1 MSKREADISNIYV
14 VPKSASQ
21 KEMAA
26 YLNSE
31 ACRREIDVLA
41 GGLFYCE
48 RTRAKI
54 TREACLKRQALLST
68 AMRRKY
74 EKARRFDDDEA
85 RRTGYVAE
93 VCRDCPK
100 GAQIAKEEAD
110 RMAAA
115 RKRTTATPFVCE
127 KCGKGEKEGRKHR
140 AHGLCSS
147 CHQRLWKEGTLKEWI
162 KNRNFYGGDRWGDA
176 ADNLA
181 GKEHGGA
188 KTPPSA
194 AEEGKSVV
202 VVMDS
207 PIPAP
212 PAGIALDSPLPK
224 EKTAAAVSNDSPSA
238 KQEAPVPVTLQWLS
252 PRDKRLHEVL
262 DLMALVHRRP
272 LLQEVY
278 SILEN
283 SAEDFLEGNTI
294 FQDRGN
300 MLKFKEEMN
309 K

>member
-21 KEMAA
+21 KDMAA

-31 ACRREIDVLA
+31 SCRREIDVLS

-68 AMRRKY
+68 AKRRKH
-74 EKARRFDDDEA
+74 EKARRFDDDEV

-127 KCGKGEKEGRKHR
+127 KCGRGEKEGKKHR
-140 AHGLCSS
+140 GHGLCGT
-147 CHQRLWKEGTLKEWI
+147 CHQRLWKDGTLKEWS
-162 KNRNFYGGDRWGDA
+162 
-176 ADNLA
+176 
-181 GKEHGGA
+181 A
-188 KTPPSA
+188 KRGEYHAPPPPSGTPA
-194 AEEGKSVV
+194 AEEGKPVV

-212 PAGIALDSPLPK
+212 PAGITLDSPLRK
-224 EKTAAAVSNDSPSA
+224 E
-238 KQEAPVPVTLQWLS
+238 EAPSHPITLQWLS
-252 PRDKRLHEVL
+252 RRDRRLLEVL
-262 DLMALVHRRP
+262 ELMALAHRRP

-283 SAEDFLEGNTI
+283 SAEDFLEGNPI

-300 MLKFKEEMN
+300 ILKFKEEMN
-309 K
+309 T

>member
-1 MSKREADISNIYV
+1 
-14 VPKSASQ
+14 
-21 KEMAA
+21 
-26 YLNSE
+26 
-31 ACRREIDVLA
+31 
-41 GGLFYCE
+41 
-48 RTRAKI
+48 
-54 TREACLKRQALLST
+54 
-68 AMRRKY
+68 
-74 EKARRFDDDEA
+74 
-85 RRTGYVAE
+85 
-93 VCRDCPK
+93 
-100 GAQIAKEEAD
+100 
-110 RMAAA
+110 MAAA

-127 KCGKGEKEGRKHR
+127 KCGRGEKEGKKHR
-140 AHGLCSS
+140 AHGLCAS
-147 CHQRLWKEGTLKEWI
+147 CHQHLWKDGMLKEWI

-176 ADNLA
+176 VDNLA

-212 PAGIALDSPLPK
+212 PAGITLDSPLQK
-224 EKTAAAVSNDSPSA
+224 EELPPEDGKPGPGEPADPLHDRSQFLTGEGPH
-238 KQEAPVPVTLQWLS
+238 PITLQWLS
-252 PRDKRLHEVL
+252 RRDRRLLEVL
-262 DLMALVHRRP
+262 DLMALAHRRP

-283 SAEDFLEGNTI
+283 SAEDFLEGNPI

-309 K
+309 T

>member
-1 MSKREADISNIYV
+1 MSKREADISNHLCSS
-14 VPKSASQ
+14 KSTSQ
-21 KEMAA
+21 KETAA

-68 AMRRKY
+68 AKRRKH
-74 EKARRFDDDEA
+74 EKARRFDDDEV

-115 RKRTTATPFVCE
+115 RKRTAATPFVCE
-127 KCGKGEKEGRKHR
+127 KCGKGEKDGRKHR
-140 AHGLCSS
+140 AHGLCAS
-147 CHQRLWKEGTLKEWI
+147 CHQRLWKDGTLKEWI
-162 KNRNFYGGDRWGDA
+162 AKRGEYHAPPPPYG
-176 ADNLA
+176 
-181 GKEHGGA
+181 
-188 KTPPSA
+188 TPA

-212 PAGIALDSPLPK
+212 PAGITLDSPLQK
-224 EKTAAAVSNDSPSA
+224 EELPPEDGKPGPGEPADPLHDHSQFLTEGPF
-238 KQEAPVPVTLQWLS
+238 PPPPITLQWLS
-252 PRDKRLHEVL
+252 KRDKRLLEVL
-262 DLMALVHRRP
+262 DLMALAHRRP
-272 LLQEVY
+272 LQQEIY

-283 SAEDFLEGNTI
+283 SAEDFLEGNPI

-300 MLKFKEEMN
+300 ILKFKEEMN